1 MKSMKR
7 KARKYLTFQGKMPD
21 RFVKELHATKIAEVS
36 AHNNKVRQAVSELD
50 ETMRFVNKNA
60 GLFSNQDRSRILNTV
75 NDYLFGEPIAR
86 GSKMIDRKAVKL
98 AARNEL
104 KEIDDIISKITKL
117 IIP

>member
-1 MKSMKR
+1 
-7 KARKYLTFQGKMPD
+7 MPD
-21 RFVKELHATKIAEVS
+21 RFVKELNATKIAEIS
-36 AHNNKVRQAVSELD
+36 AHNNKVRPAVSELD
-50 ETMRFVNKNA
+50 NTMRFINKNA

-104 KEIDDIISKITKL
+104 KEIDDDNNEYYLDDEDTRQ
-117 IIP
+117 